1 MQTTGK
7 SGSYYFH
14 IPFCTKRCPYCH
26 FYVAPDQA
34 PLHALLLEGLRMEWD
49 HANHFENIASI
60 YFGGGTPSLL
70 GPDAI
75 GEILSWIKPTPG
87 TEITLEAN
95 PQEITPE
102 LIQSFASVGI
112 NRLSIG
118 VQSLDNTLL
127 KTLGRLHSAE
137 KAIGA
142 IEAAS
147 AYIPNISIDL
157 MYDIPG
163 QTTTSWQETL
173 QTLSSLP
180 IKHLSLYNLTFEP
193 KTLYFRQQKKLLPL
207 LPSPETSFAM
217 LETAISHLEK
227 IGLARYEISAFA
239 RPGYR
244 SNHNIGYWTARP
256 FLGFGPA
263 AFSYGDGKRWRNIE
277 NLKKYHALL
286 LTGGSPIDFEEQL
299 SPEAHLHELLAVRLR
314 LLEGVDMRDFPVSP
328 ALYEKLQDS
337 GWLEITE
344 NRARLT
350 ESGKNFYDSV
360 AEEIVI
366 V

>member
-1 MQTTGK
+1 MPTT
-7 SGSYYFH
+7 GSYYWH

-34 PLHALLLEGLRMEWD
+34 PLHALLLQGLRMEWD
-49 HANHFENIASI
+49 RSNHFESIASI

-70 GPDAI
+70 GPKAI
-75 GEILSWIKPTPG
+75 GEILSWIKPAPG

-95 PQEITPE
+95 PQEITPQ
-102 LIQSFASVGI
+102 LIRSFAQVGI

-137 KAIGA
+137 KALAA
-142 IEAAS
+142 IDAAAS
-147 AYIPNISIDL
+147 YIPNISIDL

-163 QTTTSWQETL
+163 QTLSSWQATL
-173 QTLSSLP
+173 QALGDLP
-180 IKHLSLYNLTFEP
+180 ITHLSLYNLTFEP

-207 LPSPETSFAM
+207 LPSPETSLSM
-217 LETAISHLEK
+217 LETAVSHLEK

-239 RPGYR
+239 RPGFR
-244 SNHNIGYWTARP
+244 SHHNIGYWTARP

-263 AFSYGDGKRWRNIE
+263 AFSYRGGKRWRNIE

-286 LTGGSPIDFEEQL
+286 SSGDSPIDFEEQL

-314 LLEGVDMRDFPVSP
+314 LLEGVDMRDFPTS
-328 ALYEKLQDS
+328 LYTKLQER
-337 GWLEITE
+337 GWIYIEG

-350 ESGKNFYDSV
+350 EKGLNFYDSV
-360 AEEIVI
+360 AEEIVVI
-366 V
+366 

>member
-1 MQTTGK
+1 
-7 SGSYYFH
+7 
-14 IPFCTKRCPYCH
+14 
-26 FYVAPDQA
+26 
-34 PLHALLLEGLRMEWD
+34 MEWD
-49 HANHFENIASI
+49 RANRFDNVASV

-75 GEILSWIKPTPG
+75 GKILSWIKPVPG

-102 LIQSFASVGI
+102 LIKSFASVGI

-137 KAIGA
+137 KAIAA
-142 IEAAS
+142 IEAAA

-163 QTTTSWQETL
+163 QTLESWQATL
-173 QTLSSLP
+173 AALGTLP
-180 IKHLSLYNLTFEP
+180 VTHLSLYNLTFEP

-217 LETAISHLEK
+217 LQTAVSHLEK

-239 RPGYR
+239 RPGFR
-244 SNHNIGYWTARP
+244 SNHNVGYWTARP

-263 AFSYGDGKRWRNIE
+263 AFSYRDGKRWRNIE
-277 NLKKYHALL
+277 NLKKYHTLL
-286 LTGGSPIDFEEQL
+286 LNGSSPIDFEEKL
-299 SPEAHLHELLAVRLR
+299 SPEAHLHELLAVRFR

-328 ALYEKLQDS
+328 LLYSKLQDR
-337 GWLEITE
+337 GFVHIDG
-344 NRARLT
+344 NRASLT
-350 ESGKNFYDSV
+350 EKGLNFYDSV
-360 AEEIVI
+360 AEEIVVI
-366 V
+366 